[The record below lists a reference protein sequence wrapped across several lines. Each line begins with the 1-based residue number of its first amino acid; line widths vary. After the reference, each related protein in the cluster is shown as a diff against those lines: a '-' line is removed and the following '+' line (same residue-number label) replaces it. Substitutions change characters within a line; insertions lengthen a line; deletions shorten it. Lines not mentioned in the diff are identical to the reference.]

1 MNHIFFDTS
10 ALIAVGNKRDFFH
23 YQACAINDEL
33 SRSNVTFIT
42 TNAVLL
48 EFGNAFSTIHLKPFA
63 IKLINAI
70 MQSKRWKRIEI
81 DQRIMN
87 RGFELFSQMSD
98 KEWGLVDCCSMVVA
112 KDMSIRNIFSTDHHF
127 EQAGFN
133 ILLKGGSKIDS

>member
-1 MNHIFFDTS
+1 MYRSVPLTEQWVRSTGQFQYATS
-10 ALIAVGNKRDFFH
+10 RRT
-23 YQACAINDEL
+23 EL

-42 TNAVLL
+42 TNAILL

-70 MQSKRWKRIEI
+70 MQSKRWKSIEI
-81 DQRIMN
+81 DQSIMN
-87 RGFELFSQMSD
+87 RGIELFSQMID

-127 EQAGFN
+127 EQAGFD
-133 ILLKGGSKIDS
+133 ILLKNPKN

>member
-1 MNHIFFDTS
+1 MYRPVPLTEQRVRSTGQFQYATS
-10 ALIAVGNKRDFFH
+10 RRT
-23 YQACAINDEL
+23 EL

-42 TNAVLL
+42 TNAILL

-70 MQSKRWKRIEI
+70 MQSKRWKSIEI
-81 DQRIMN
+81 DQSIMN
-87 RGFELFSQMSD
+87 RGIELFSQMID

-127 EQAGFN
+127 EQAGFD
-133 ILLKGGSKIDS
+133 ILLKGTSTK